1 MPVRN
6 GSAEWQGKIR
16 EGRGTVRFGSGE
28 NAYQGAYGFGSRFE
42 EADGTNPEELIG
54 AAHAACFSMA
64 LSGNLGRA
72 GFDPE
77 LIQTQASVTVE
88 QVDGSWT
95 ITKVHLETQARVPGM
110 DEEAFQEQAKA
121 AKQGCPVSRALA
133 GVAVDLTAHLM
144 S

>member
-6 GSAEWQGKIR
+6 GSAEWKGKIR
-16 EGRGTVRFGSGE
+16 EGGGTVSFGSGE
-28 NAYQGAYGFGSRFE
+28 NAYQGSYGFGSRFE
-42 EADGTNPEELIG
+42 EATGTNPEELIG

-77 LIQTQASVTVE
+77 VIQTQAAVHVE
-88 QVDGSWT
+88 KVDGSWT

-110 DEEAFQEQAKA
+110 DEQEFQEQAKA
-121 AKQGCPVSRALA
+121 AKKNCPVSRALA
-133 GVAVDLTAHLM
+133 GVAVDLTARLI

>member
-6 GSAEWQGKIR
+6 GSAEWKGKIR
-16 EGRGTVRFGSGE
+16 EGGGTVSFGSGD

-42 EADGTNPEELIG
+42 EGDGTNPEELIG
-54 AAHAACFSMA
+54 AAHAGCFSMA

-72 GFDPE
+72 GYEPE
-77 LIQTQASVTVE
+77 LIQTQASVHVE
-88 QVDGSWT
+88 RVDGSWT

-110 DEEAFQEQAKA
+110 DEESFQEQAQA
-121 AKQGCPVSRALA
+121 AKKNCPVSRALA
-133 GVAVDLTAHLM
+133 GVAVDLTAHLI